1 MQKWK
6 FFRFELK
13 ARTDFINVFLDTS
26 CKCLTTCLV
35 TGTCIARDYSSLY
48 SSIFKPYF
56 FTMFF
61 PQLTSQHYFSICLT
75 NSSLT
80 KITAETFTSFKHL
93 KPLVRLNGNA
103 MVYLALHFTLK
114 EQHFSGTNFFGKF
127 MHVIRVYL
135 ASQSASEKHNQE
147 KKPTNLCAPREF
159 LRQCVCHV

>member
-93 KPLVRLNGNA
+93 KPLVRLKWQRDSLSSVA
-103 MVYLALHFTLK
+103 FHVKRTTFFWHKFFWEIYACDQSL
-114 EQHFSGTNFFGKF
+114 SG
-127 MHVIRVYL
+127 
-135 ASQSASEKHNQE
+135 
-147 KKPTNLCAPREF
+147 
-159 LRQCVCHV
+159 